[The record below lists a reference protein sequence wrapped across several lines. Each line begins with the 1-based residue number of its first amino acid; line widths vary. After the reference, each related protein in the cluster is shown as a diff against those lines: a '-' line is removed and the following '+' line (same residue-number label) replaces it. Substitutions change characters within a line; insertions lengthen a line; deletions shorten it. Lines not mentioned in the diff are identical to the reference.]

1 MKQSEKRN
9 FKFMMNRISK
19 IVAGIAVCML
29 QPVLAQENTG
39 EVAESTGTP
48 VERSTEIPQ
57 DTTVVNQV
65 SEAAPQALP
74 AATESKGEKVKV
86 DGVVSV
92 IGDYIILESD
102 IDKSYIDLQNQGV
115 SIKDISRCQLLG
127 KLMEDKLYA
136 HQAVQDSL
144 EVSDKQIMAQTE
156 QQLNYLVSQ
165 VGTMEN
171 LLAYYKKSDEES
183 FKEELFQ
190 INKIRVLAENMQSKV
205 VDEIEITPEEVR
217 QWYNNI
223 PEDERPVFGAELEI
237 AQIVKEPEVPEEEKQ
252 KVVNRLREMKRD
264 IEENGASFATKAI
277 LYSKDPA
284 SSTKGGFYHV
294 TKHTGFA
301 KEFMDVAY
309 TLREGEISDPFETIF
324 GWHIIKIDKIRGQ
337 ELDLRHILLMPEIP
351 QDALDKTQKELEEVR
366 EKIINEEVSF
376 ADAAREFSDEK
387 ETKFEGGQLR
397 NPSNMDTRF
406 ELTKLDPTLYN
417 QVRNLKTGEVSQV
430 YKEEDQKKPG
440 RITFK
445 ILKVTNKYEDH
456 KADYVKDYMKIK
468 ELALKEKQ
476 IKAIREWME
485 KTIEDT
491 YIMVNSD
498 YKDCDF
504 SNNWLKK

>member
-1 MKQSEKRN
+1 
-9 FKFMMNRISK
+9 MNRISK
-19 IVAGIAVCML
+19 IVAGIAICML
-29 QPVLAQENTG
+29 QPGWAQENANETT
-39 EVAESTGTP
+39 ENAGT
-48 VERSTEIPQ
+48 VETISTEMPQ
-57 DTTVVNQV
+57 DSIAVNQV
-65 SEAAPQALP
+65 SEAAIENIAENTTTP
-74 AATESKGEKVKV
+74 GEKIKI

-92 IGDYIILESD
+92 VGDYIILESD

-115 SIKDISRCQLLG
+115 SIKEIGRCQLLG

-136 HQAVQDSL
+136 HQAIQDSL

-190 INKIRVLAENMQSKV
+190 INKIRVLAENMQGKV

-217 QWYNNI
+217 QWYKNMS
-223 PEDERPVFGAELEI
+223 EEERPVFGAELEI

-277 LYSKDPA
+277 LYSKDPG
-284 SSTKGGFYHV
+284 SSTKGGVYHV

-309 TLREGEISDPFETIF
+309 SLREGEISDPFETNF

-337 ELDLRHILLMPEIP
+337 ELDLRHILLIPEIP
-351 QDALDKTQKELEEVR
+351 QAALDKTKKELEDVR
-366 EKIINEEVSF
+366 EKIINDEVSF
-376 ADAAREFSDEK
+376 SDAAREYSDEK

-430 YKEEDQKKPG
+430 YKEEDPQSPG

-468 ELALKEKQ
+468 DLALKEKQ
-476 IKAIREWME
+476 IKAVRSWME

-498 YKDCDF
+498 YKDCEF
-504 SNNWLKK
+504 SNKWVKK

>member
-1 MKQSEKRN
+1 MERAEVEQESKATVGRGDTDNEAISEKSR
-9 FKFMMNRISK
+9 KK
-19 IVAGIAVCML
+19 IKI
-29 QPVLAQENTG
+29 
-39 EVAESTGTP
+39 
-48 VERSTEIPQ
+48 
-57 DTTVVNQV
+57 
-65 SEAAPQALP
+65 
-74 AATESKGEKVKV
+74 
-86 DGVVSV
+86 DGVIAV

-102 IDKSYIDLQNQGV
+102 VDKSYIDLQNQGV
-115 SIKDISRCQLLG
+115 SIKDITRCQLLG

-136 HQAVQDSL
+136 HQAIQDSL
-144 EVSDKQIMAQTE
+144 EISDKQIMAQTE

-171 LLAYYKKSDEES
+171 LLAYYKKSDEDS
-183 FKEELFQ
+183 FRDELFQ
-190 INKIRVLAENMQSKV
+190 INKIRVLAENMQNKIV
-205 VDEIEITPEEVR
+205 EEIEITPEEVR
-217 QWYNNI
+217 QWFKNI

-237 AQIVKEPEVPEEEKQ
+237 AQIVKIPEVSEEEKQ

-277 LYSKDPA
+277 LYSKDPT
-284 SSTKGGFYHV
+284 SSTKGGVYHV

-309 TLREGEISDPFETIF
+309 SLQEGEISEPFETTF

-337 ELDLRHILLMPEIP
+337 ELDLRHILLIPDISEEI
-351 QDALDKTQKELEEVR
+351 LEETKKELEEVR
-366 EKIINEEVSF
+366 EKIINGVVSF
-376 ADAAREFSDEK
+376 ADAAREYSDEK

-406 ELTKLDPTLYN
+406 ELTKLDPSLNT
-417 QVRNLKTGEVSQV
+417 QVRDLKTGEVSRV
-430 YKEEDQKKPG
+430 YKEEDPQKPG
-440 RITFK
+440 RVMFK

-456 KADYVKDYMKIK
+456 KADYVQDYLKIK

-476 IKAIREWME
+476 IKAVREWME

-498 YKDCDF
+498 YRDCDF